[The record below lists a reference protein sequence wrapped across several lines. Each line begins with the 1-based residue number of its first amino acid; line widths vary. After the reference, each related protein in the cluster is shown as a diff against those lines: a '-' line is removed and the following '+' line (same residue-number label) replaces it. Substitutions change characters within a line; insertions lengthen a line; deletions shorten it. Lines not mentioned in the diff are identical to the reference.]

1 MCACPIMI
9 KNLTFLLSN
18 NILDGDK
25 CKKESECMSFTNYM
39 QLAQEMAM
47 KRSLNRRGEKETANS
62 TSTELVYDTIIL
74 SSESKHMLQA

>member
-1 MCACPIMI
+1 
-9 KNLTFLLSN
+9 
-18 NILDGDK
+18 
-25 CKKESECMSFTNYM
+25 M

-74 SSESKHMLQA
+74 SSESKHMPQA